1 MTAPAEPNDR
11 LERRVRYERVRALA
25 AKHWLGVGM
34 TPEQQAAAAEI
45 RGQYMLTALEYLKAA
60 RALYET
66 IGVQPETEKVS
77 AHKVPFILGNR
88 NVQLFLAYSIL
99 WEAFSH
105 ICTAAAYTA
114 FARSSPDRAPLDDE
128 RTRIAQMLRAP
139 LLEDHDLQELKILR
153 NGETPNMAI
162 KRMITRSSRELREIY
177 GITAE
182 YSLTNMSAFLQGVVE
197 ITEQQ
202 NGTSWEPQAEVES
215 WVVHPLDD
223 EGRIIDPD
231 SPFSAQKYR
240 SVITWECYQIRT
252 NLNFLGT
259 SDGSIDDALLI
270 IRAFCLLE
278 PLVQMLLNESRRE
291 MIFAL

>member
-1 MTAPAEPNDR
+1 MTASAEGNDR
-11 LERRVRYERVRALA
+11 PEQRVRHERVRTLA

-34 TPEQQAAAAEI
+34 TPEQQAAATEI
-45 RGQYMLTALEYLKAA
+45 RSQYMLTALEYLKAA
-60 RALYET
+60 RVLYET
-66 IGVQPETEKVS
+66 IGVQPEKVS
-77 AHKVPFILGNR
+77 AHKAPFILGNR

-105 ICTAAAYTA
+105 IFTAAAYTA
-114 FARSSPDRAPLDDE
+114 FARSGPDRAPLDDE
-128 RTRIAQMLRAP
+128 RARIAHVLRAP
-139 LLEDHDLQELKILR
+139 LLDDRDLHEMKMLR
-153 NGETPNMAI
+153 NGETPNTAI

-197 ITEQQ
+197 VTEQQ
-202 NGTSWEPQAEVES
+202 RGSIWQPHAETES

-223 EGRIIDPD
+223 AGQIIDPD

-252 NLNFLGT
+252 NLNFLGK

-278 PLVQMLLNESRRE
+278 PLVQMLLNESRRDL
-291 MIFAL
+291 IFAL

>member
-11 LERRVRYERVRALA
+11 LEQRVRYERVRALA

-66 IGVQPETEKVS
+66 IGVQPEKVS
-77 AHKVPFILGNR
+77 AHKAPFILGNR

-114 FARSSPDRAPLDDE
+114 FARSGPERAPLDDE
-128 RTRIAQMLRAP
+128 RARIAHVLRAP
-139 LLEDHDLQELKILR
+139 LLDDQDLHEMKILR
-153 NGETPNMAI
+153 NGETPNTAI

-197 ITEQQ
+197 VTEQQ
-202 NGTSWEPQAEVES
+202 NGSTWQPHAETES

-223 EGRIIDPD
+223 EGQIIDPD
-231 SPFSAQKYR
+231 SPFSARKYR

-278 PLVQMLLNESRRE
+278 PLVQMLLNESRRDL
-291 MIFAL
+291 IFAL